1 MSAEAYFHIFLVAQ
15 SFWKNMK
22 TPVENVILHNDSLL
36 LKETV
41 QEGKF

>member
-15 SFWKNMK
+15 GFWKNMK

-36 LKETV
+36 LKETL